1 MRNSIDPDVSVLEY
15 RFASLG
21 IWCPAFRE
29 DVMVSSLKVEDLF
42 LDIPTLEDETNLLS
56 PNFWQQL
63 LSDATPHSR
72 KAETTATLLQT
83 PKNAHK
89 LILCAVGQA

>member
-1 MRNSIDPDVSVLEY
+1 MSNSSDPDVCVLEC

-21 IWCPAFRE
+21 TECPAFRE
-29 DVMVSSLKVEDLF
+29 DIVASSSKIEELF
-42 LDIPTLEDETNLLS
+42 LDIPTLEDETKPLS
-56 PNFWQQL
+56 RNFWQQL
-63 LSDATPHSR
+63 PSDATPHSR

>member
-1 MRNSIDPDVSVLEY
+1 MRSSIDPDVSVLEC
-15 RFASLG
+15 RFTSLG
-21 IWCPAFRE
+21 TWCPAFRE
-29 DVMVSSLKVEDLF
+29 DIKVSSSKVEELF
-42 LDIPTLEDETNLLS
+42 LDIPTLEDETKPLS

-63 LSDATPHSR
+63 PSDATPHSR

>member
-1 MRNSIDPDVSVLEY
+1 
-15 RFASLG
+15 
-21 IWCPAFRE
+21 
-29 DVMVSSLKVEDLF
+29 MVSFSKVEESF
-42 LDIPTLEDETNLLS
+42 LDIPTLEDETKLLS
-56 PNFWQQL
+56 RNFWQQL
-63 LSDATPHSR
+63 PSDSTPHSR